1 MQRCFMAYVYR
12 PIFDKIEAMLSAA
25 PWVSLGDLTRQIRVS
40 RHTLEAV
47 VRQAAGKGFREYK
60 KELLLKRALDLL
72 VCQGELSQKQI
83 AAMLGYGSGRAF
95 ARFVKGA
102 TERSPGDIRR
112 RETSLVR
119 GMSRGM

>member
-1 MQRCFMAYVYR
+1 MAYVYR

-25 PWVSLGDLTRQIRVS
+25 PWVSLGDLARQIQVS

-47 VRQAAGKGFREYK
+47 VKQAAGKGFREYK
-60 KELLLKRALDLL
+60 KEQLLKRALNLL

-102 TERSPGDIRR
+102 TGISARDIRR
-112 RETSLVR
+112 RETRLVP
-119 GMSRGM
+119 GVSRGM